1 MLPVAY
7 GSDKP
12 PPLIFDEQHLSRN
25 KVNTLYSQTIQ
36 AKNSY
41 TIKRLK
47 EQCNNLSKI
56 KWSKIFFTVLFGFDL
71 NTKCLPAISIVGHS
85 IDTNTECN

>member
-56 KWSKIFFTVLFGFDL
+56 K
-71 NTKCLPAISIVGHS
+71 
-85 IDTNTECN
+85 

>member
-7 GSDKP
+7 ANDKP

-47 EQCNNLSKI
+47 EQCKNLSKI
-56 KWSKIFFTVLFGFDL
+56 KWSKIFLFGFDL
-71 NTKCLPAISIVGHS
+71 NTKSLPAISIVGHS